1 MHLHKFEPEFI
12 AKIDARMR
20 ERATQR
26 GDSDVLDLL
35 GTVLSQTDLFAAELF
50 DDNQQY
56 LGDWQA
62 IWINND
68 FYTCSTTNFHP
79 IRHGAVMQIA
89 LAFLGEIAGPPA
101 LSNAVYDWV
110 DGSLKRSVMSAWIS
124 IHRDAPNEWRTGV
137 RVHNAYHTRRK
148 PTLEVYYQW
157 NGEVQVIVPDIGATL
172 GITRS
177 GQGAIRP
184 IKFGFSNEEAIAAF
198 YKSLK
203 NLPELI
209 IGARAFQST
218 LEDVSTI
225 GVPAKH
231 APAFVVSALGLKP
244 TVKFKGK
251 REKLDEDDGFF
262 TEAAPERQEPIARK
276 RKGPPAPAIVMQV
289 IGEQLSG
296 QTRVFVPE
304 LFEVATK
311 VARRLEEDVSGLDR
325 GACAIALGRLVSELS
340 KHLAERRKQNRS
352 GADWDTFLAPTKQ
365 SWRSHL
371 E

>member
-1 MHLHKFEPEFI
+1 MHLHKFKPEFI
-12 AKIDARMR
+12 ANIDARMR
-20 ERATQR
+20 DQAANK
-26 GDSDVLDLL
+26 GDSAVLHLL
-35 GTVLSQTDLFAAELF
+35 GTELSQTDLFAAERY
-50 DDNQQY
+50 DDNQRY

-68 FYTCSTTNFHP
+68 FYTCSTTSFHP

-110 DGSLKRSVMSAWIS
+110 DGSLKHSVMSAWIS
-124 IHRDAPNEWRTGV
+124 IHRDESNEWRLGV

-157 NGEVQVIVPDIGATL
+157 NGEVRVIVPDIGATL

-177 GQGAIRP
+177 GQGSIRP
-184 IKFGFSNEEAIAAF
+184 NEFGFSDREAIAAF
-198 YKSLK
+198 YESLK
-203 NLPELI
+203 NLPKLI

-231 APAFVVSALGLKP
+231 ALAFVVAALGLKP

-251 REKLDEDDGFF
+251 REQVDEDDDFF
-262 TEAAPERQEPIARK
+262 AESAPALQEPSARK
-276 RKGPPAPAIVMQV
+276 RGGPTAAAVVVQV
-289 IGEQLSG
+289 IREELSK
-296 QTRVFVPE
+296 QPSALVPA
-304 LFEVATK
+304 LFEVATTI
-311 VARRLEEDVSGLDR
+311 ASQLEAVVSGLDI
-325 GACAIALGRLVSELS
+325 GARASALGQLVSA
-340 KHLAERRKQNRS
+340 LAEHLKTQRDQGRS
-352 GADWDTFLAPTKQ
+352 GADWDTFLATTTK
-365 SWRSHL
+365 SWRLS
-371 E
+371 